1 MNNLN
6 TNKKTE
12 GDINLTSQRTLWNDS
27 ENDEETKHLLEK
39 DARYFLHQAMSTP
52 CLDVLESCEGAS
64 IKNITGKTYLDFHG
78 NHVHPVGY
86 ANPKFI

>member
-12 GDINLTSQRTLWNDS
+12 GDINLTPQRALWNTS
-27 ENDEETKHLLEK
+27 ETDELTKSLLEK

-52 CLDVLESCEGAS
+52 CLDVLESCEGPFITN
-64 IKNITGKTYLDFHG
+64 IKGKTYLDFH
-78 NHVHPVGY
+78 
-86 ANPKFI
+86 